1 MRPPKTT
8 LRQAASWAAY
18 SGPRAPTKLLSTSG
32 MRRTK
37 KAPKTAPKTVP
48 APPTMTMAR
57 YWMLTERGKYSGVT
71 AL

>member
-1 MRPPKTT
+1 
-8 LRQAASWAAY
+8 
-18 SGPRAPTKLLSTSG
+18 